1 MSLRRLAMLAAL
13 LVTALLAGC
22 GSGRSP
28 DSLQGA
34 DVDPPAAS
42 TSPPTTAAAATT
54 PAAPKPDAEAD
65 GPLGAKLKRK
75 VALRDAPQG
84 KIIASLGTKTRWGSP
99 RVLAVVEQRTG
110 WLGVLTEHEPG
121 KVGWI
126 PGDSAELL
134 LEPWSL
140 RIDLSA
146 RRVTVRHEG
155 EVVRQFKVGI
165 GAPAS
170 PTPTGRFG
178 VTDTLR
184 LTGGSP
190 YGCCAIALTARQ
202 PKIPQGWTGGD
213 RVAIHGTDD
222 PSSIGKAVSH
232 GCLRTAEA
240 DLRWLLARIPLG
252 SHVEI
257 VA

>member
-1 MSLRRLAMLAAL
+1 MLVAL
-13 LVTALLAGC
+13 LGAALLAGC
-22 GSGRSP
+22 GGDRSP

-34 DVDPPAAS
+34 EVA
-42 TSPPTTAAAATT
+42 PPTTATTTTTTPTTTAETTTTT
-54 PAAPKPDAEAD
+54 PAAEPGAEQQ
-65 GPLGAKLKRK
+65 GPLGAKLERR
-75 VALRDAPQG
+75 VGLRDEPDG
-84 KIIASLGTKTRWGSP
+84 KIVAMLDTKTRWGSP
-99 RVLAVVEQRTG
+99 RVLAVAKQRTG
-110 WLGVLTEHEPG
+110 RLGVLTEQQPG
-121 KVGWI
+121 KVAWI
-126 PGDSAELL
+126 PGDAAELL

-155 EVVRQFKVGI
+155 EVVRRFTVGV
-165 GAPAS
+165 GGPGS

-184 LTGGSP
+184 LTGGGP

-202 PKIPQGWTGGD
+202 KDIPQGWTGGD
-213 RVAIHGTDD
+213 RVAIHGTDS
-222 PSSIGKAVSH
+222 PSSIGRAVSH
-232 GCLRTAEA
+232 GCLRTAED

>member
-1 MSLRRLAMLAAL
+1 MTRIRLAAL
-13 LVTALLAGC
+13 GALAGALMAAGC
-22 GSGRSP
+22 GGGDRSP

-34 DVDPPAAS
+34 DIGATTTTPVS
-42 TSPPTTAAAATT
+42 TAATT
-54 PAAPKPDAEAD
+54 PAAAAEEQQ
-65 GPLGAKLKRK
+65 GPLGARLKRK
-75 VALRDAPQG
+75 VSLRAAPHG
-84 KIIASLGTKTRWGSP
+84 RIVANLPTKTHWGSP
-99 RVLAVVEQRTG
+99 RVLAVTAQRDG
-110 WLGVLTEHEPG
+110 WLGVLTEQMPG

-126 PGDSAELL
+126 PADAVELL

-146 RRVTVRHEG
+146 RRVTVSHEG
-155 EVVRQFKVGI
+155 KVVRRVTVAVG
-165 GAPAS
+165 GPGS
-170 PTPTGRFG
+170 PTPKGRFG

-184 LTGGSP
+184 LTGGGP

-202 PKIPQGWTGGD
+202 RDIPQGWTGGD
-213 RVAIHGTDD
+213 RVAIHGTDA

-232 GCLRTAEA
+232 GCLRTAEE